1 MEKEGSKVMDDYDVT
16 EEDSLRGIIFKR
28 YKSYEDITKFF
39 FADNITLLIGKNN
52 TGKSSVLDAIEYF
65 IDEKKLKAD
74 NPKILNLTGA
84 FSINVNHIKQ
94 GVQNREIHIA
104 QDVFNNIKLMYKK
117 PYYPL
122 GKIEKVVVNDSELI
136 DKDRFF
142 DSYNLY
148 GDGIDRIYE
157 LNLSTY
163 RILRINAERNILP
176 EKEERVNKNDMTV
189 SYDGRGATNLLRA
202 FINDSDKEENI
213 VQEKLL
219 TELNTIMY
227 PDAVYESIK
236 IKKNIN
242 DDTWEIYLTEKGG
255 ERIPLS
261 ESGSGLKTI
270 MLVLINIL
278 ILSDEILSDESLF
291 RTERIIYLFEE
302 LENNIHPALQRR
314 LIDYL
319 YNAIKGTENRMVL
332 TTHSAV
338 AINAVYSKKGNGI
351 YHVLKNDK
359 SSELR
364 QVLSYEKQAEILDDI
379 DVRASDILQA
389 NCIIWVEGPSDRVYV
404 KRWLDLV
411 SDNSCIEGV
420 DYQILCYGGKLL
432 PHYKVEAKNT
442 SDFISILNINR
453 HSIILMDS
461 DKKNADE
468 TIRETKL
475 RIKKESLESG
485 NYVWITDGKEIEN
498 YIPVDAINQ
507 VYKVKESQIG
517 QYDSFNDYIK
527 SIKPNFI
534 REKVQFAREI
544 VPFINKDNYSILNL
558 EERIQE
564 VYSKIKEWNS
574 K

>member
-1 MEKEGSKVMDDYDVT
+1 MEKDGSMVMDDYDVT
-16 EEDSLRGIIFKR
+16 EEDSLRGIIFKG

-74 NPKILNLTGA
+74 NPQILNLTGA

-122 GKIEKVVVNDSELI
+122 GKIEKVVVNDSELL

-148 GDGIDRIYE
+148 GDGIDKIYE
-157 LNLSTY
+157 YNLSTY

-176 EKEERVNKNDMTV
+176 EKETRVDGNKMTV
-189 SYDGRGATNLLRA
+189 AYDGSGATNLLRA
-202 FINDSDKEENI
+202 FINDSKKEEKI

-227 PDAVYESIK
+227 PDAIYESIK
-236 IKKNIN
+236 IQKNID
-242 DDTWEIYLTEKGG
+242 DDTWEIYLTEQGG

-261 ESGSGLKTI
+261 KSGSGLKTI

-278 ILSDEILSDESLF
+278 ILSKEGLF
-291 RTERIIYLFEE
+291 RTKRIIYLFEE

-314 LIDYL
+314 LINYL
-319 YNAIKGTENRMVL
+319 YNAINGTENRLVL

-338 AINAVYSKKGNGI
+338 AINAVYGKKGNGI
-351 YHVLKNDK
+351 YHVLKNNQE
-359 SSELR
+359 SELR

-389 NCIIWVEGPSDRVYV
+389 NCVIWVEGPSDRVYI
-404 KRWLDLV
+404 KRWLDLI
-411 SDNSCIEGV
+411 SDNQCIEGIG
-420 DYQILCYGGKLL
+420 YQVLCYGGKILN
-432 PHYKVEAKNT
+432 HYKVDAKNA

-461 DKKNADE
+461 DKKDADE
-468 TIRETKL
+468 PIRETKS
-475 RIKKESLESG
+475 RIEKESLESG
-485 NYVWITDGKEIEN
+485 NYVWITKGKEIEN

-507 VYKVKESQIG
+507 RYVVEKSQIG

-527 SIKPNFI
+527 SIKPNFSG
-534 REKVQFAREI
+534 EKVQFAREM
-544 VPFINKDNYSILNL
+544 VPYINKDNYNILDL
-558 EERIQE
+558 EERIKD

-574 K
+574 

>member
-1 MEKEGSKVMDDYDVT
+1 MNNYDVMD
-16 EEDSLRGIIFKR
+16 EDSLCGIFFKG
-28 YKSYEDITKFF
+28 YKSYNDITKFF
-39 FADNITLLIGKNN
+39 FAENITLLIGKNN

-65 IDEKKLKAD
+65 IDAKKLKAD
-74 NPKILNLTGA
+74 KPEISNLTGA
-84 FSINVNHIKQ
+84 FYISVNHIKQ
-94 GVQNREIHIA
+94 GVTNGEIHLA
-104 QDVFNNIKLMYKK
+104 LDAYNNIKLMHQKTYFPISRIYDKGLEA
-117 PYYPL
+117 P
-122 GKIEKVVVNDSELI
+122 ELL

-142 DSYNLY
+142 DTFDLF
-148 GDGIDRIYE
+148 GDDIEKVYRQ
-157 LNLSTY
+157 NLSKY

-219 TELNTIMY
+219 SELNTIMY
-227 PDAVYESIK
+227 PDAIYESIK
-236 IKKNIN
+236 IQKNID

-261 ESGSGLKTI
+261 KSGSGLKTI

-278 ILSDEILSDESLF
+278 ILSKESLF

-319 YNAIKGTENRMVL
+319 YNAINGTENRMVL

-338 AINAVYSKKGNGI
+338 AINAVYGKNGNGI
-351 YHVLKNDK
+351 YHVLKNEK

-364 QVLSYEKQAEILDDI
+364 PVLSYEKQAEILDDI

-432 PHYKVEAKNT
+432 SHYKVDEKST

-475 RIKKESLESG
+475 RIE
-485 NYVWITDGKEIEN
+485 
-498 YIPVDAINQ
+498 
-507 VYKVKESQIG
+507 
-517 QYDSFNDYIK
+517 
-527 SIKPNFI
+527 
-534 REKVQFAREI
+534 
-544 VPFINKDNYSILNL
+544 
-558 EERIQE
+558 
-564 VYSKIKEWNS
+564 
-574 K
+574 

>member
-1 MEKEGSKVMDDYDVT
+1 MVMDDYDVT
-16 EEDSLRGIIFKR
+16 DADSLRGIFFKE
-28 YKSYEDITKFF
+28 YKSFEHETKFF
-39 FADNITLLIGKNN
+39 FAENITLLIGKNN

-65 IDEKKLKAD
+65 IDEEKLKAD
-74 NPKILNLTGA
+74 KPEISNLTGA
-84 FSINVNHIKQ
+84 FYISVNHIKQ
-94 GVQNREIHIA
+94 GVTNGEIHLA
-104 QDVFNNIKLMYKK
+104 LDAYNNIKLMK
-117 PYYPL
+117 
-122 GKIEKVVVNDSELI
+122 EKTYFPISRIYDKDLEALELI

-142 DSYNLY
+142 DTFDLF
-148 GDGIDRIYE
+148 GDDIEKVYRQ
-157 LNLSTY
+157 NLSKY

-176 EKEERVNKNDMTV
+176 EKEERVNTNDMTV

-202 FINDSDKEENI
+202 FINDSKKEEKI

-236 IKKNIN
+236 IQKNID

-261 ESGSGLKTI
+261 KSGSGLKTI

-278 ILSDEILSDESLF
+278 ILSDEILLDKRLF

-319 YNAIKGTENRMVL
+319 YNAINGTENRMVL

-411 SDNSCIEGV
+411 SDYSCIEGV

-432 PHYKVEAKNT
+432 SNYKVDAKNT

-475 RIKKESLESG
+475 RIEIESLESG
-485 NYVWITDGKEIEN
+485 NYVWITEGKEIEN

-507 VYKVKESQIG
+507 VYEAKESQIG

-544 VPFINKDNYSILNL
+544 VPFINKDNYRILNL
-558 EERIQE
+558 EETIQE

>member
-1 MEKEGSKVMDDYDVT
+1 MVMDDYDVT
-16 EEDSLRGIIFKR
+16 EEDSLRGIIFKG

-74 NPKILNLTGA
+74 NPQILNLTGA

-122 GKIEKVVVNDSELI
+122 GKIEKVVVNDSELL

-148 GDGIDRIYE
+148 GDGIDKIYE
-157 LNLSTY
+157 YNLSTY

-176 EKEERVNKNDMTV
+176 EKETRVDGNKMTV
-189 SYDGRGATNLLRA
+189 AYDGSGATNLLRA
-202 FINDSDKEENI
+202 FINDSKKEEKI

-227 PDAVYESIK
+227 PDAIYESIK
-236 IKKNIN
+236 IQKNID
-242 DDTWEIYLTEKGG
+242 DDTWEIYLTEQGG

-261 ESGSGLKTI
+261 KSGSGLKTI

-278 ILSDEILSDESLF
+278 ILSKEGLF
-291 RTERIIYLFEE
+291 RTKRIIYLFEE

-314 LIDYL
+314 LINYL
-319 YNAIKGTENRMVL
+319 YNAINGTENRLVL

-338 AINAVYSKKGNGI
+338 AINAVYGKKGNGI
-351 YHVLKNDK
+351 YHVLKNNQE
-359 SSELR
+359 SELR

-389 NCIIWVEGPSDRVYV
+389 NCVIWVEGPSDRVYI
-404 KRWLDLV
+404 KRWLDLI
-411 SDNSCIEGV
+411 SDNQCIEGIG
-420 DYQILCYGGKLL
+420 YQVLCYGGKILN
-432 PHYKVEAKNT
+432 HYKVDAKNA

-461 DKKNADE
+461 DKKDADE
-468 TIRETKL
+468 PIRETKS
-475 RIKKESLESG
+475 RIEKESLESG
-485 NYVWITDGKEIEN
+485 NYVWITKGKEIEN

-507 VYKVKESQIG
+507 RYVVEKSQIG

-527 SIKPNFI
+527 SIKPNFSG
-534 REKVQFAREI
+534 EKVQFAREM
-544 VPFINKDNYSILNL
+544 VPYINKDNYNILDL
-558 EERIQE
+558 EERIKD

-574 K
+574 

>member
-1 MEKEGSKVMDDYDVT
+1 MDDYDVT
-16 EEDSLRGIIFKR
+16 NEDSLRGIFFKG
-28 YKSYEDITKFF
+28 YKSYEHETKFF
-39 FADNITLLIGKNN
+39 FAENITLLIGKNN

-65 IDEKKLKAD
+65 IDEEKLKAD
-74 NPKILNLTGA
+74 KPQILNLTGA
-84 FSINVNHIKQ
+84 FSINVNHIKH

-104 QDVFNNIKLMYKK
+104 QDVFNNIELMYKK
-117 PYYPL
+117 PYYPFSR
-122 GKIEKVVVNDSELI
+122 IDNVAMDDSELL
-136 DKDRFF
+136 DKERFCDTF
-142 DSYNLY
+142 DLY
-148 GDGIDRIYE
+148 RDGIDETYIY
-157 LNLSTY
+157 NLSSY
-163 RILRINAERNILP
+163 RVLRLNAERNILP
-176 EKEERVNKNDMTV
+176 EKEARVDEKSMTV

-202 FINDSDKEENI
+202 FINDSDKKENI

-227 PDAVYESIK
+227 PDAIYESIK
-236 IKKNIN
+236 IQKNIN

-261 ESGSGLKTI
+261 KSGSGLKTI

-278 ILSDEILSDESLF
+278 ILSKESLF

-432 PHYKVEAKNT
+432 SHYKVDEKST

-468 TIRETKL
+468 TVRETKL
-475 RIKKESLESG
+475 RIEKESLESG
-485 NYVWITDGKEIEN
+485 NYVWITEGKEIEN

-507 VYKVKESQIG
+507 VYKAKESQIG

-558 EERIQE
+558 EETIQE